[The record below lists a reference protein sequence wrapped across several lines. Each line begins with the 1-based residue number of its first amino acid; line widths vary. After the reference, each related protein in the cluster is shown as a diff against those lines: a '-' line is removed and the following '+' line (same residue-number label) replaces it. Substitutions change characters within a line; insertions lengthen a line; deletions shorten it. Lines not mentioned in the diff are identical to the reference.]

1 MLPLRMGGIRRES
14 DLAAPTPCVNS
25 HPLAFGKTISDPA
38 YARGYPFRTG
48 GIRRES
54 DLAAP
59 TPCVISRPLA
69 FGKTTSDPAYA
80 RCYPSVWVASDV
92 SRI

>member
-1 MLPLRMGGIRRES
+1 ML
-14 DLAAPTPCVNS
+14 
-25 HPLAFGKTISDPA
+25 
-38 YARGYPFRTG
+38 PFRTG

-54 DLAAP
+54 DLTPTAP
-59 TPCVISRPLA
+59 CAISRPLA
-69 FGKTTSDPAYA
+69 FGKTISDQAYA